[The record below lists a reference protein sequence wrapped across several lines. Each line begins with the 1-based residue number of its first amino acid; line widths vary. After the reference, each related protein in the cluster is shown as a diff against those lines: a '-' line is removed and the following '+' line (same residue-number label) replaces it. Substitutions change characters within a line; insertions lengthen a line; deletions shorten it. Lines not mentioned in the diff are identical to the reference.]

1 MVVSALIPQLS
12 YLVGHSARDTYEM
25 LHKRNV
31 EMTAKPFAIGV
42 RIEHDQAVID
52 ESQYGVEP
60 FSLGLGAAEYSLVYH
75 DKETGRTAYSLYVP
89 RRPSCSICV
98 RKWWRCCKWHE
109 FVCS

>member
-1 MVVSALIPQLS
+1 
-12 YLVGHSARDTYEM
+12 M

-60 FSLGLGAAEYSLVYH
+60 SSLGLGAAEYS
-75 DKETGRTAYSLYVP
+75 
-89 RRPSCSICV
+89 
-98 RKWWRCCKWHE
+98 
-109 FVCS
+109 VCAQVVKL